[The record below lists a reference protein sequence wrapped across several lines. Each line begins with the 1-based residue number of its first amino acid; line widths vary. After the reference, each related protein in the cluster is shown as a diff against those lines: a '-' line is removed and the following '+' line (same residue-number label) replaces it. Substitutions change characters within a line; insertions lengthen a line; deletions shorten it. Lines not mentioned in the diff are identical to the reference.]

1 MEQDSLLIKHLEG
14 KFDSLDAKFD
24 NTLGKMKSLDTEFFD
39 VSTKRMDILE
49 TYVRDESNF
58 TAVHTMESFMWW
70 YGTVILILLF
80 LTGRMVY
87 FNYKIMKKLN
97 NK

>member
-49 TYVRDESNF
+49 T
-58 TAVHTMESFMWW
+58 
-70 YGTVILILLF
+70 LC
-80 LTGRMVY
+80 
-87 FNYKIMKKLN
+87 
-97 NK
+97 